1 MFFIIK
7 RIYNH
12 FKSSG
17 VSNKDRINYN
27 ESINKNAINI
37 TIKKTLSGT
46 SETTKNLG
54 SEKSIDH
61 DKKYNKNQY
70 YSNAQIKP
78 KISRQNAVKK
88 TSGFEKDTRKDM
100 FTNYGK
106 NKKKHDKEKELLGK
120 FKKNNGLNENC
131 ISAYD
136 FWGEID
142 WSTKI
147 KFDSKDEKIIA
158 IEIKQN
164 EEENKRRKEIV
175 TLTVNEKGKNIK
187 TQANSRK
194 TETKNLNL
202 KQLSKCFKRF
212 NTKKNLIINHKNITF
227 EELKTVPVANHLEN
241 FSAFNFWS
249 KIDWKEKI
257 SKKMGVVA

>member
-17 VSNKDRINYN
+17 VSKKDRINNN

-100 FTNYGK
+100 FINYGK
-106 NKKKHDKEKELLGK
+106 NKKKELLGK
-120 FKKNNGLNENC
+120 FKKNNGLNENKKNV
-131 ISAYD
+131 SSYD
-136 FWGEID
+136 FWNGID

-147 KFDSKDEKIIA
+147 KFDSKVEKK
-158 IEIKQN
+158 IETGKDSQN
-164 EEENKRRKEIV
+164 EEQILTKKVKFTNLEHKKDVCTKTHANK
-175 TLTVNEKGKNIK
+175 
-187 TQANSRK
+187 RK
-194 TETKNLNL
+194 TEKNNYNKKKTTKS
-202 KQLSKCFKRF
+202 SKKF
-212 NTKKNLIINHKNITF
+212 NVEKNATDKKNIVSFGKV
-227 EELKTVPVANHLEN
+227 KTCPVADNLIN
-241 FSAFNFWS
+241 SLAFNFWK
-249 KIDWKEKI
+249 KIDWN
-257 SKKMGVVA
+257 KKMAMSA